1 MEPHYIY
8 PIMPDP
14 RTDIP
19 TRAPAATSE
28 DDTILPFQVEALDL
42 RGRVVRFGPAI
53 DTILSRHRYPA
64 PVAKLLGEAIV
75 LTVLLGSTLKFEGR
89 FILQTQSDGPV
100 RMLVIDYTT
109 PGKVRACARFDA
121 ARVAAAIAAGAA
133 DPGALLGRGHL
144 AMTIDQGPDTARYQG
159 IVALEGKDLEHA
171 AHEYFL
177 RSEQIPTRVRLAVA
191 EELRAGANGARH
203 RWRAGGLLLQF
214 LPQSPERARQP
225 DLDPGDVPEGVEL
238 EVAPED
244 DAWVEGRSLVAT
256 VEDVELLDPEVSA
269 EQLLYRLFHE
279 RGVRVF
285 RSQGFARPMLVLARR
300 RRADAAQLPPGR
312 PRPHGRERQDHGHLR
327 VLQLDLCVRADG
339 GERADVRR
347 RHTRRVGKPV
357 PAPTGDRR
365 PYRCRMKRGA
375 RDFAHASRLPQ
386 RLCSAWA
393 RRCSDL
399 RGEPNDVRGSRLCPP
414 YELLFALIDRPR
426 ALRGVEREGRN
437 VDVELARRS
446 RSPCRRCRS

>member
-1 MEPHYIY
+1 MSNPHSNPHIE
-8 PIMPDP
+8 
-14 RTDIP
+14 IP
-19 TRAPAATSE
+19 TRAPAATSA

-53 DTILSRHRYPA
+53 DTILSRHRYPT

-109 PGKVRACARFDA
+109 PGKVRACARFDQD
-121 ARVAAAIAAGAA
+121 RVAAAIAAGAA

-191 EELRAGANGARH
+191 EELRLDVDGTRH

-214 LPQSPERARQP
+214 LPQSPDRARQR
-225 DLDPGDVPEGVEL
+225 DLDPGDAPEGVVVEI
-238 EVAPED
+238 APED

-256 VEDVELLDPEVSA
+256 IEDVELLDPDASA
-269 EQLLYRLFHE
+269 EQLLYRLFHQ

-285 RSQGFARPMLVLARR
+285 RSRHL
-300 RRADAAQLPPGR
+300 DAQ
-312 PRPHGRERQDHGHLR
+312 
-327 VLQLDLCVRADG
+327 CS
-339 GERADVRR
+339 
-347 RHTRRVGKPV
+347 
-357 PAPTGDRR
+357 
-365 PYRCRMKRGA
+365 CS
-375 RDFAHASRLPQ
+375 RD
-386 RLCSAWA
+386 
-393 RRCSDL
+393 
-399 RGEPNDVRGSRLCPP
+399 
-414 YELLFALIDRPR
+414 
-426 ALRGVEREGRN
+426 GVERMLRSFSQDDRDHMVENGKITVTCEFCN
-437 VDVELARRS
+437 STYVFEPTDVAEPSL
-446 RSPCRRCRS
+446 